1 MYFNVDYS
9 AFSSEVPLGPNSGF
23 ETGTRLSGLGNA
35 AFGRPTVGDGARPV
49 LADSQLKEQAYALWD
64 DQQLGKTAGI
74 RFERSPVNDN
84 RLYKDFPRRKQRERS
99 PSNVQ
104 DLYKT
109 ELCNSFTENGSCPYG
124 ANCQFAHGTEELR
137 AVTRHPKYKTKLC
150 RNFAEKGSCPY
161 GSRCRFIHGNEDD
174 SIAEQDGDIF
184 PIQAGQVQIG
194 TVPQKPLAPSPLY
207 FRPPSPEVRL
217 PPAFPAVSPGLAVP
231 PRQEQL
237 LGDGVLGFQS
247 PPINAGSASA
257 PTSRQGSPTPSQ
269 MSRPVPIR
277 ASTPTPQPSASVA
290 ELTDGVEEKTDP
302 NLPKRRLAIFAK
314 FAN

>member
-109 ELCNSFTENGSCPYG
+109 EL
-124 ANCQFAHGTEELR
+124 
-137 AVTRHPKYKTKLC
+137 
-150 RNFAEKGSCPY
+150 
-161 GSRCRFIHGNEDD
+161 
-174 SIAEQDGDIF
+174 
-184 PIQAGQVQIG
+184 
-194 TVPQKPLAPSPLY
+194 
-207 FRPPSPEVRL
+207 
-217 PPAFPAVSPGLAVP
+217 
-231 PRQEQL
+231 
-237 LGDGVLGFQS
+237 
-247 PPINAGSASA
+247 
-257 PTSRQGSPTPSQ
+257 
-269 MSRPVPIR
+269 
-277 ASTPTPQPSASVA
+277 
-290 ELTDGVEEKTDP
+290 
-302 NLPKRRLAIFAK
+302 
-314 FAN
+314 